1 MMENSCVVNKKS
13 VTKNKSLKRAQKGTR
28 KYYQERLFPKAV
40 NVPKPRIGKLSD
52 LNNVGYKVFS
62 DVELADDIKESLSRD
77 ELIQLC
83 KESSLTGRSGNG
95 FEVSRKIEMF
105 QKDNGILIINA
116 VECDPGLV
124 TDSWLY
130 RNKKYQCI

>member
-1 MMENSCVVNKKS
+1 MENSCVVNKKS

-62 DVELADDIKESLSRD
+62 DVELADDIKESL
-77 ELIQLC
+77 
-83 KESSLTGRSGNG
+83 
-95 FEVSRKIEMF
+95 
-105 QKDNGILIINA
+105 
-116 VECDPGLV
+116 
-124 TDSWLY
+124 
-130 RNKKYQCI
+130 